1 MIWGIIFFVI
11 AFLIYL
17 GVSILKK
24 NEVMAHTIFM
34 VAGSIAAIAGLYII
48 TNFKVTLV
56 ACAVTL
62 LVDCFFICRNL
73 GRKPEKNS

>member
-1 MIWGIIFFVI
+1 MIWGIVFFVI

-17 GVSILKK
+17 GVSLLKK

-48 TNFKVTLV
+48 TNIKVTLV

-62 LVDCFFICRNL
+62 FVDCVFICRNL
-73 GRKPEKNS
+73 GRKPENNS